1 MIAPFF
7 GVGHLLALIARAP
20 RDGFSWP
27 YQAAARRGRPRLCA
41 DRRSSSSR
49 RCSDAGSGER
59 PCSSRCSRRPSGR
72 ACSTTRPTT
81 RCSVMRSRSL
91 SSPSSCGSPWNSPIG
106 REPSRPPAWLRQS
119 ACWRSSGR
127 PTSTSSSSA
136 RCTASTTYATWA
148 DASTRSRATRV
159 LWLWG
164 AECSCWWRRPQI
176 AYWHAI
182 TGQLVAN
189 GYVGEHL
196 ELLRPHLL
204 EVLFSVRKGL
214 FFWTPLLLLAVAGVP
229 FLRRFA
235 PGLFVPTIAYLAVH
249 TWIVASWSTWWY
261 GGSFGMRPFVEAL
274 PILAMPLAALLAAAT
289 SVWAR
294 RLVLIGVTAT
304 TLLAVHAMIAYW
316 TKAVPLDETTF
327 RSYLRSFWDLSAR
340 NRGRGSLTTDRDRY
354 TNPAS
359 PPGRGPTR
367 SRPTP
372 AGPACIL
379 GRWPRSPS
387 EAGTASRGRVP
398 VVLAAAR
405 PRSSSGSPASSA
417 RTRRGTS
424 TTRTSSN
431 CGGTRPS
438 EGRSD
443 RVG

>member
-1 MIAPFF
+1 MAVAALGVMAFASVYGAGLTYNGDGPIRSDGVGYYVYLPAVLLHHEVSMERTADRSFDGDPTNIPGVHRPSSHDRPLDQFGIGEAVMIAPFF

-27 YQAAARRGRPRLCA
+27 YQAAAAAAGLVYVLIGLVVLASVLRR
-41 DRRSSSSR
+41 
-49 RCSDAGSGER
+49 
-59 PCSSRCSRRPSGR
+59 
-72 ACSTTRPTT
+72 
-81 RCSVMRSRSL
+81 
-91 SSPSSCGSPWNSPIG
+91 WFG
-106 REPSRPPAWLRQS
+106 RETVLLTLLATTF
-119 ACWRSSGR
+119 G
-127 PTSTSSSSA
+127 TSLFH
-136 RCTASTTYATWA
+136 YATYDSVFSHA
-148 DASTRSRATRV
+148 FSFALVAVV
-159 LWLWG
+159 LWLTMELSDRPRALTAAG
-164 AECSCWWRRPQI
+164 LAASVGLLALVRPTNLDVLVFCSLYGVRHLRDLGGRLDSLARHPGLVALGGGVFLLVATPQI

-196 ELLRPHLL
+196 DLLRPHLV

-289 SVWAR
+289 SVRAR

-327 RSYLRSFWDLSAR
+327 RSYLRSFWDL
-340 NRGRGSLTTDRDRY
+340 
-354 TNPAS
+354 
-359 PPGRGPTR
+359 
-367 SRPTP
+367 
-372 AGPACIL
+372 
-379 GRWPRSPS
+379 
-387 EAGTASRGRVP
+387 
-398 VVLAAAR
+398 
-405 PRSSSGSPASSA
+405 
-417 RTRRGTS
+417 
-424 TTRTSSN
+424 
-431 CGGTRPS
+431 
-438 EGRSD
+438 
-443 RVG
+443 